1 MVDAVDG
8 EWTSLREAVAQGI
21 AEGRALARATS
32 DAFLAAADALRLTSP
47 SDLLAGSA
55 ELTDPRRSGPRGRA
69 GLVGRSHRRV
79 EGAGATTTWTAH
91 RVLRAAQRPTP
102 SSSEPDAGR
111 ERAMA
116 RRWDDYAATCAAALP
131 ALVATQ
137 CPVDLPNAIMK
148 GLGRSGD
155 HHPPQ
160 QLVASQ

>member
-21 AEGRALARATS
+21 AEGRAFARAT
-32 DAFLAAADALRLTSP
+32 RRI
-47 SDLLAGSA
+47 
-55 ELTDPRRSGPRGRA
+55 PRRSGCIAPDEPVGPARGQRRA
-69 GLVGRSHRRV
+69 HRPPPIWSSGPSGPFGRSHRRV

-102 SSSEPDAGR
+102 SSSEPDAER

-137 CPVDLPNAIMK
+137 CPVGLPNAIMK
-148 GLGRSGD
+148 
-155 HHPPQ
+155 
-160 QLVASQ
+160 